1 MSCQSIL
8 FSSTASWSGTNVNNC
23 LSVKWKKHKCFHS
36 NCDCVMWYMLN
47 FVMPVCMMSLWSV
60 SLSKIQR
67 IQSSVSLTVLVYHLL
82 ISEKCKYIR
91 TSWQL
96 HISKKKYFDE
106 RLLWL
111 RNRTSFVLYL
121 KVFSISENWS
131 TIELD
136 LHNYVFIS

>member
-1 MSCQSIL
+1 MSTTVCLWNGKNINVSIVTVIVWCDTCWTLSCQY
-8 FSSTASWSGTNVNNC
+8 AWC
-23 LSVKWKKHKCFHS
+23 LY
-36 NCDCVMWYMLN
+36 DQL
-47 FVMPVCMMSLWSV
+47 V
-60 SLSKIQR
+60 SLRYNEYSPL
-67 IQSSVSLTVLVYHLL
+67 VSLTVLVYHLL

-131 TIELD
+131 TIELN